1 MTTQI
6 PAQSALIDWLLSA
19 PQPYIRY
26 QALRLFSNQPES
38 SPLLHATR
46 QQMLNDPSIVALI
59 QQAQNWSRQP
69 LQRHNDSSHPIHLLS
84 TLADFGLTCSDP
96 GIYPI
101 IDQMLHH
108 QSEEGAFQSLMNISP
123 SYGGRG
129 ENQWA
134 WIACDVP
141 TVLYILAKMGLSED
155 TRVQKAMQHLESLVE
170 SVGYRCKACSALGK
184 FRGPGKKEDP
194 CPLANLLALKA
205 FSVSEEWQQNNAVRL
220 AANMILSHWE
230 MQQERKYYLFGIG
243 TDFRKLKYP
252 LIWYDLLHTVDVLS
266 RFSFLHSDPRFQ
278 QMWSTLSSQ
287 ADSEGKF
294 TPSSIY
300 MPWKEWEFSNK
311 KQPSRWLTLLVMQ
324 IEKRMQTTPA

>member
-1 MTTQI
+1 MPTQI
-6 PAQSALIDWLLSA
+6 PAQSALTDWLLSA

-26 QALRLFSNQPES
+26 QALRQFSNLSETPS
-38 SPLLHATR
+38 LLHTTR
-46 QQMLNDPSIVALI
+46 QQMLQDPAIAELI
-59 QQAQNWSRQP
+59 QRTQNWSSQP
-69 LQRHNDSSHPIHLLS
+69 LQRHNDSSHPIYLLS
-84 TLADFGLTCSDP
+84 TLADFGFTHSDP
-96 GIYPI
+96 GISPI
-101 IDQMLHH
+101 IENISHH
-108 QSEEGAFQSLMNISP
+108 QSEEGAFQSLMKISP
-123 SYGGRG
+123 SYGGTG

-134 WIACDVP
+134 WIACDTP
-141 TVLYILAKMGLSED
+141 MLLYVLAKMGLSED
-155 TRVQKAMQHLESLVE
+155 IRLQKAMQHLENLVE

-205 FSVSEEWQQNNAVRL
+205 FSAKEEWQQKNAVRL

-266 RFSFLHSDPRFQ
+266 RFPFLHSDPRFQ

-324 IEKRMQTTPA
+324 IQKRMQTTPA